1 MRPDELYCAVL
12 CFVLHCPLVLTY
24 SVAQVEHNSK
34 LRRDHQ
40 GKALESTP
48 LFPAIQLIHDPQAL
62 AERLFKKLRQPGEK
76 FEVKLLLM
84 NFISRLIGCHKLVL
98 LSFYSFLQRYITSHQ
113 KDVTHILAYLIQ
125 VLSTS
130 TNDPPHYFFTF
141 TDSYPDA
148 SHVVWFHPSAAAA
161 TNCLATLCSREA
173 LLDFLPSP
181 PLSDSHLHH
190 LCPLFNRSQG
200 CHDLVP
206 PEDLMPVIKAIAY
219 NFITGTFTAL
229 PLPLH

>member
-1 MRPDELYCAVL
+1 VL
-12 CFVLHCPLVLTY
+12 CPTLSTCLDLFCLFCCTY
-24 SVAQVEHNSK
+24 YGAQVEHNSK

-125 VLSTS
+125 VPN
-130 TNDPPHYFFTF
+130 TNSLMRSCVFSDTHLY
-141 TDSYPDA
+141 
-148 SHVVWFHPSAAAA
+148 VVWCQLDTAAAL
-161 TNCLATLCSREA
+161 CL
-173 LLDFLPSP
+173 
-181 PLSDSHLHH
+181 
-190 LCPLFNRSQG
+190 
-200 CHDLVP
+200 
-206 PEDLMPVIKAIAY
+206 
-219 NFITGTFTAL
+219 
-229 PLPLH
+229 

>member
-1 MRPDELYCAVL
+1 MSFTALCCAVL

-130 TNDPPHYFFTF
+130 TNTHMSSRAIHRIT
-141 TDSYPDA
+141 S
-148 SHVVWFHPSAAAA
+148 SR
-161 TNCLATLCSREA
+161 LLIATLMPLTLCGFTPQLRLQQIVLQHCVVERPS
-173 LLDFLPSP
+173 LISSP
-181 PLSDSHLHH
+181 PLPSLTLISTI
-190 LCPLFNRSQG
+190 S
-200 CHDLVP
+200 VP
-206 PEDLMPVIKAIAY
+206 SSIVPRAA
-219 NFITGTFTAL
+219 TT
-229 PLPLH
+229 